1 MSARGADAQA
11 LAWLSR
17 GYSVAWVAA
26 RLGVPEGRV
35 RAAAEREARRI
46 ERGGRPRRGEG
57 ADGRV

>member
-1 MSARGADAQA
+1 MSARVDAQA

-26 RLGVPEGRV
+26 RLGVSEGRV

-46 ERGGRPRRGEG
+46 ERGRPPRRGEG
-57 ADGRV
+57 ADGRA

>member
-17 GYSVAWVAA
+17 GYAVAWVAA
-26 RLGVPEGRV
+26 RLGVSEGRV

-46 ERGGRPRRGEG
+46 ERGRPPRRGEG